1 MLPPVHLVVGY
12 VCYAAYSRLVP
23 GDSPR
28 AWPALAAVVGA
39 AIPDL
44 LDKPLWLAGVVPVG
58 RTLGHSLLF
67 AIPASVAVWVVARGR
82 NRNRSRKRDRDR
94 VRDRDRELL
103 GIAFVVGLLSH
114 VATDVPW
121 HLLSR
126 EYHELGFLLWPI
138 THMPEYTGTKPL
150 GTVGGLEVTTLWL
163 EAVVVVG
170 GLALWWRDGRPGLR
184 KIRSVLSV

>member
-12 VCYAAYSRLVP
+12 VCYAAYSRLVLK
-23 GDSPR
+23 DLPR
-28 AWPALAAVVGA
+28 AWPALAAVAGA

-44 LDKPLWLAGVVPVG
+44 LDKPLWLSGVVPVG
-58 RTLGHSLLF
+58 RTIGHSLLF

-82 NRNRSRKRDRDR
+82 DHNRNRDRD
-94 VRDRDRELL
+94 LL
-103 GIAFVVGLLSH
+103 GVAFVVGLLSH

-138 THMPEYTGTKPL
+138 THMPEYTGTKSL

-170 GLALWWRDGRPGLR
+170 GIALWWRDGRPGLENV
-184 KIRSVLSV
+184 RSALPV